1 MAAVV
6 ALVDDLMFVSRI
18 GEAARAHALDVRS
31 VRKVPDLLDACRA
44 GARLVLMDLDSAR
57 LPVMEAL
64 SALCADAAFADVP
77 VVGFF
82 SHVHADRGR
91 QARAAGCRQTLPRSA
106 FVEQLPELLKQA
118 AAPPAVVP

>member
-1 MAAVV
+1 MAEVV

-18 GEAARAHALDVRS
+18 GEAARAQGLEVRG
-31 VRKVPDLLDACRA
+31 VRKVADLLDACRA
-44 GARLVLMDLDSAR
+44 GARLVFMDLDSSR

-64 SALCADAAFADVP
+64 SSLCADAAFAALP

-91 QARAAGCRQTLPRSA
+91 QARAAGCRQALPRSA
-106 FVEQLPELLKQA
+106 FVEKLPELLRQA
-118 AAPPAVVP
+118 AQPPAAS